1 MEFKDWHLAVLEDY
15 GYGDTNTALINRVAH
30 HLSKS
35 ESDVIDNNEFI
46 EACNSCGVD
55 PHSFTQKDLD
65 DCYNKGHAEGYKQG
79 TDKTLKTVYAGVVL
93 EMLANGNSKEE
104 AISFLRN
111 LDNRLIV
118 SIDAG
123 EDIEEV
129 FEQTGVRLMLKED
142 FDRVREVEE

>member
-1 MEFKDWHLAVLEDY
+1 MGA
-15 GYGDTNTALINRVAH
+15 NRAMRRKQVRDQMREWTH
-30 HLSKS
+30 MGKQEQVQRL
-35 ESDVIDNNEFI
+35 VRNGI
-46 EACNSCGVD
+46 
-55 PHSFTQKDLD
+55 TQKDLD
-65 DCYNKGHAEGYKQG
+65 ECYNKGHAEGYKQG

>member
-1 MEFKDWHLAVLEDY
+1 MREWTHMGKQEQVQRLVRN
-15 GYGDTNTALINRVAH
+15 GI
-30 HLSKS
+30 
-35 ESDVIDNNEFI
+35 
-46 EACNSCGVD
+46 
-55 PHSFTQKDLD
+55 TQKDLD